1 MGSGDSKLR
10 FRKAVIQLT
19 TKTQVSLRLKGRWS
33 AAFKVPAGSR
43 WTQMWTLN
51 QFSTQKCNIYPEICV
66 LFSVINGATV
76 GLHLLPNHH
85 FIHVVKMFDL
95 VNKSLKCWPER
106 VYVTAGEFKLLLPVR
121 LHLHQIDS
129 APNKRIWVFKD
140 SKMNWLTSTMFWLK
154 LVLQP
159 RKCRFLPVY
168 FQSSSWMRITLF
180 TLWPLWCSPSK
191 PQTMPSGI
199 SSGPTPP
206 PPSRT
211 SSLWFQPRRSGP
223 SGRNLPQI
231 WQPSATRWAGKMRR
245 IQIQEKKLEHYSR
258 KGNIPVVAYHLLC
271 CPGDG
276 WNAPVSR

>member
-51 QFSTQKCNIYPEICV
+51 QFQLKSLTFIQKYV
-66 LFSVINGATV
+66 FYSLSSMA
-76 GLHLLPNHH
+76 HH

-106 VYVTAGEFKLLLPVR
+106 VSVTAGEFKLLLPVR

-140 SKMNWLTSTMFWLK
+140 SKMNWLTSTMFWFK

-168 FQSSSWMRITLF
+168 FQSSSWMRITLL
-180 TLWPLWCSPSK
+180 TLWPLWCPAARRSLRRCLLGSVLGRRLHHRPGHLRSGSSRGD
-191 PQTMPSGI
+191 PGRQGGI
-199 SSGPTPP
+199 SLKSGNPLLQGELVKWGG
-206 PPSRT
+206 S
-211 SSLWFQPRRSGP
+211 
-223 SGRNLPQI
+223 
-231 WQPSATRWAGKMRR
+231 K
-245 IQIQEKKLEHYSR
+245 SR
-258 KGNIPVVAYHLLC
+258 KKSWSITAERGIFQ
-271 CPGDG
+271 
-276 WNAPVSR
+276 